1 MLLVYDTIFVN
12 MSDVDEEEF
21 MCGDD
26 EEYDLV
32 NSVFTFAHI
41 CVHTLCSVKGV
52 LLCESSMRY
61 SNTGV
66 DKYSVHRP
74 LLISLV

>member
-1 MLLVYDTIFVN
+1 VN

-32 NSVFTFAHI
+32 NCTFMFA
-41 CVHTLCSVKGV
+41 
-52 LLCESSMRY
+52 
-61 SNTGV
+61 
-66 DKYSVHRP
+66 
-74 LLISLV
+74 

>member
-1 MLLVYDTIFVN
+1 

-32 NSVFTFAHI
+32 NCIFMFAYIYVRRLCCVMRSSVALSI
-41 CVHTLCSVKGV
+41 L
-52 LLCESSMRY
+52 E
-61 SNTGV
+61 
-66 DKYSVHRP
+66 
-74 LLISLV
+74 I

>member
-1 MLLVYDTIFVN
+1 

-32 NSVFTFAHI
+32 NCTFAVTYI
-41 CVHTLCSVKGV
+41 FSSALCCAVWVVDGV
-52 LLCESSMRY
+52 YSTPGIDRGRIKCEVRNWM
-61 SNTGV
+61 
-66 DKYSVHRP
+66 
-74 LLISLV
+74 

>member
-1 MLLVYDTIFVN
+1 

-32 NSVFTFAHI
+32 NSIFTFACIYI
-41 CVHTLCSVKGV
+41 CTLCSLKGMFIAR
-52 LLCESSMRY
+52 C
-61 SNTGV
+61 
-66 DKYSVHRP
+66 
-74 LLISLV
+74 

>member
-1 MLLVYDTIFVN
+1 

-32 NSVFTFAHI
+32 NCTFMFA
-41 CVHTLCSVKGV
+41 
-52 LLCESSMRY
+52 
-61 SNTGV
+61 
-66 DKYSVHRP
+66 
-74 LLISLV
+74 

>member
-1 MLLVYDTIFVN
+1 

-32 NSVFTFAHI
+32 NYNYAVIYFLQ
-41 CVHTLCSVKGV
+41 CV
-52 LLCESSMRY
+52 
-61 SNTGV
+61 
-66 DKYSVHRP
+66 VHGYVMQ
-74 LLISLV
+74 IVAGD

>member
-1 MLLVYDTIFVN
+1 

-32 NSVFTFAHI
+32 NWDVY
-41 CVHTLCSVKGV
+41 
-52 LLCESSMRY
+52 SM
-61 SNTGV
+61 NT
-66 DKYSVHRP
+66 
-74 LLISLV
+74 

>member
-1 MLLVYDTIFVN
+1 

-32 NSVFTFAHI
+32 NYAFILRLHVF
-41 CVHTLCSVKGV
+41 
-52 LLCESSMRY
+52 
-61 SNTGV
+61 
-66 DKYSVHRP
+66 
-74 LLISLV
+74 